1 MRHLFQYKP
10 VRVPVA
16 CMMAV
21 THAQT
26 VALSTRLLEGALNRK
41 GDKITTHAHKKT
53 TPPHTHIQTCKA
65 LQKVL
70 NSRLG
75 SRFAD
80 TNQFTTSMCYS
91 SPGGGGEVRGL
102 L

>member
-26 VALSTRLLEGALNRK
+26 VALSTRLLEGALK
-41 GDKITTHAHKKT
+41 GRSKITACPQEDH
-53 TPPHTHIQTCKA
+53 PQHTHTHTD
-65 LQKVL
+65 LQSLAKGAELAVGEQVRRHKPVHHLDVL
-70 NSRLG
+70 FIAR
-75 SRFAD
+75 
-80 TNQFTTSMCYS
+80 
-91 SPGGGGEVRGL
+91 GGEER
-102 L
+102 